1 MSDRVVIVRGGSRR
15 AGGFTLVDVMI
26 ALAVIAVGVLGMMS
40 LLLVLRSRNESFNT
54 TRHAVRACQ
63 EVLEL
68 SLNEIQ
74 ILSTPAWLAKWS
86 NASFIPRKV
95 FSLDKKE
102 RYTGPAVGD
111 QTDLTY
117 YAGRVRVTDVSDPAA
132 PGSLFEIVVAV
143 DTTGLTP
150 SPIKTSLVTRR
161 CRP

>member
-1 MSDRVVIVRGGSRR
+1 MSDRVGAVRGGSRR
-15 AGGFTLVDVMI
+15 ASGFSLVDVMI
-26 ALAVIAVGVLGMMS
+26 ALAVIAIGVLGMMS

-86 NASFIPRKV
+86 NASFIPRKI
-95 FSLDKKE
+95 FSLDKGV
-102 RYTGPAVGD
+102 RYTGAAVGD
-111 QTDLTY
+111 KTDLAY
-117 YAGRVRVTDVSDPAA
+117 YAGSVRVTDVSDPAS
-132 PGSLFEIVVAV
+132 PGTLFEISVAV

-161 CRP
+161 SRP